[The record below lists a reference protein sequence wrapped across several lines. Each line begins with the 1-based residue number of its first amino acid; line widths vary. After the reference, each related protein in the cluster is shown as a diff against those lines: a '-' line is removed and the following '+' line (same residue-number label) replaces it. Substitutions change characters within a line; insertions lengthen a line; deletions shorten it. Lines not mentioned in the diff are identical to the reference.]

1 MIYRH
6 PITKK
11 LLKDVNEY
19 ANAFHDEIIDPFEVK
34 TNLKVSGWS
43 DDGIS
48 IEEIKSHLPIWFV
61 LRILNDWK
69 VDGKE

>member
-6 PITKK
+6 PITKQI
-11 LLKDVNEY
+11 LKDVNEY
-19 ANAFHDEIIDPFEVK
+19 ADVFHDEIIDPFEIK

-43 DDGIS
+43 DNGITVGS
-48 IEEIKSHLPIWFV
+48 EFRLPLWFV

-69 VDGKE
+69 VSGDK